1 MRYMVDS
8 EAIQSFMAVAE
19 ELNFRRAAER
29 LHVDQSA
36 LSRRIQRLEAQVAF
50 DLFVRSTRAVRL
62 TEAGRVFYDESRQ
75 TLGRLGEAVAK
86 ARRVAEGKAGHLR
99 IGYMAFAAI
108 ETMPRAVRAFRA
120 AHPDVSV
127 QITYI
132 RTQGQKMALARDE
145 IDAGFMI
152 GPFRHPDFMT
162 LKISEE
168 RLLAVLP
175 VDHPLAARPRLRLR
189 DLAACE
195 MILGDPEQWEFYRR
209 LIADIFSARGLTL
222 RTTLEASSTLGILGL
237 VAAGLGVSIYPECLR
252 RSQSSQVT
260 MKGIEDCEERVETV
274 VAWRRDRHDPVLA
287 RFVDCCRCERGG

>member
-1 MRYMVDS
+1 
-8 EAIQSFMAVAE
+8 
-19 ELNFRRAAER
+19 
-29 LHVDQSA
+29 
-36 LSRRIQRLEAQVAF
+36 
-50 DLFVRSTRAVRL
+50 
-62 TEAGRVFYDESRQ
+62 
-75 TLGRLGEAVAK
+75 
-86 ARRVAEGKAGHLR
+86 
-99 IGYMAFAAI
+99 
-108 ETMPRAVRAFRA
+108 
-120 AHPDVSV
+120 
-127 QITYI
+127 
-132 RTQGQKMALARDE
+132 MALARDE